1 MFLVKTLTFMSA
13 ASGFFAVLLLLS
25 MPGNTQLIAKLLQ
38 GALGS
43 IAAAGL
49 VLIGVLVYRG
59 VRYVLKKTED
69 VA

>member
-25 MPGNTQLIAKLLQ
+25 MPGATKLIANFMQ

-43 IAAAGL
+43 LVAAGL

-69 VA
+69 MI